1 MSELVSSGPY
11 LLLIVSANQVFFQS
25 QPSGHVCLQS
35 RVLKF
40 VFGNWIFPILDSIR
54 SLDFLLV
61 LILLLWTWLLLHRD
75 PSKMALPDF
84 WGIRSFCC
92 GKYFSKTLQPVR
104 KSIKLKYDQLKL
116 PIYTQQNVRHR
127 RSVKLNFKV
136 VFKYNQPLA
145 YISILPRKPCWI
157 IIMES
162 FHLSFTTFWQ
172 FVTRKSKNLSSWI
185 TLPNPRTTSWSQL
198 RLVTILTN

>member
-35 RVLKF
+35 RVFKF
-40 VFGNWIFPILDSIR
+40 IFGNWIFPIGFNSELRFSFSFDPT
-54 SLDFLLV
+54 SLDLITAASRPFKNGIARFL
-61 LILLLWTWLLLHRD
+61 
-75 PSKMALPDF
+75 
-84 WGIRSFCC
+84 GIRSFCR

-198 RLVTILTN
+198 RFVTILTN

>member
-35 RVLKF
+35 RVLRF
-40 VFGNWIFPILDSIR
+40 VFGNWIFPIGFNSQLRFSFSFDPT
-54 SLDFLLV
+54 SLDLITAASRPFKNGIARFL
-61 LILLLWTWLLLHRD
+61 
-75 PSKMALPDF
+75 
-84 WGIRSFCC
+84 GIRSFCC

-145 YISILPRKPCWI
+145 YISILPRKPC
-157 IIMES
+157 
-162 FHLSFTTFWQ
+162 
-172 FVTRKSKNLSSWI
+172 
-185 TLPNPRTTSWSQL
+185 
-198 RLVTILTN
+198 